1 MESSMSQDVKAMCKG
16 TIRVHLNQLCKTW
29 RPAFIPHRALK
40 PSVVDR
46 LLELFKV
53 DLDRTSENRRM
64 MVAMGEAQWRDL
76 LAGGLDVS
84 QAIARGSH
92 INAWPEVGLGPRT
105 IQLLNGQHRADAL
118 ARFVTKAPGCSMERD
133 GFWLAN
139 VFLIEDLCARPNI
152 ATFLSMSV

>member
-64 MVAMGEAQWRDL
+64 MVAMGEAQWRDI
-76 LAGGLDVS
+76 LAGGMDVS
-84 QAIARGSH
+84 QAIVRWLDFNVEPARG
-92 INAWPEVGLGPRT
+92 LGVSLSPLCYWRL
-105 IQLLNGQHRADAL
+105 Q
-118 ARFVTKAPGCSMERD
+118 RD
-133 GFWLAN
+133 
-139 VFLIEDLCARPNI
+139 DL
-152 ATFLSMSV
+152 